1 MSPKKFFAKLFK
13 KFHRRRERVPDAVL
27 LQGSPPSAPDPA
39 AVEASAS
46 HVILMGNQAAGHHEV
61 RA

>member
-13 KFHRRRERVPDAVL
+13 KFHRRRERVPDAIL

-39 AVEASAS
+39 APASAS
-46 HVILMGNQAAGHHEV
+46 HDIPTGNQAARDHEV
-61 RA
+61 CA

>member
-27 LQGSPPSAPDPA
+27 LQGSPPSASDPA
-39 AVEASAS
+39 SEASAS
-46 HVILMGNQAAGHHEV
+46 QDIAMGGQVGGHHEV
-61 RA
+61 CT